1 MSNKKNR
8 QKMIKKRQ
16 QKSKKA
22 ELDEIGR
29 LMSQIESIPAAR
41 PRPTTPAGM
50 GDVIAVDK
58 EMRYGKQV
66 SPAERAAVQR
76 AKKMAT
82 PEQIKK
88 GFEDTAHYDPTRKK
102 TGGPL
107 KYSVGGPIKPA
118 WMRNR

>member
-1 MSNKKNR
+1 MSNKKSR

-41 PRPTTPAGM
+41 PRPTTGSK
-50 GDVIAVDK
+50 DK
-58 EMRYGKQV
+58 DSDILDSMIG
-66 SPAERAAVQR
+66 AA
-76 AKKMAT
+76 
-82 PEQIKK
+82 
-88 GFEDTAHYDPTRKK
+88 KK

-118 WMRNR
+118 WMRNS

>member
-1 MSNKKNR
+1 
-8 QKMIKKRQ
+8 MIKKRQ
-16 QKSKKA
+16 QKSKKNTFVPTQA
-22 ELDEIGR
+22 VVDEVSR
-29 LMSQIESIPAAR
+29 MLQTPAP
-41 PRPTTPAGM
+41 PRPTTRAGM

-58 EMRYGKQV
+58 EMRSGKKV

-82 PEQIKK
+82 PEEIKK

-107 KYSVGGPIKPA
+107 KYSVGGPVKPA

>member
-1 MSNKKNR
+1 
-8 QKMIKKRQ
+8 MIKKRQ
-16 QKSKKA
+16 QKSKKKGLVPTQA
-22 ELDEIGR
+22 GLDEIGR